1 MNCSFR
7 LILKGIDTGFSLPVK
22 SQWSLGK
29 IAHVSFYYIMP
40 RILTK
45 MKNFG
50 KYLRATHHLYFQTSF
65 LRRTVDWIIKTNRVT
80 ISWSWM
86 KVIHLFYFILAT
98 SYSTF
103 KVSVMSGYQGY
114 QPTAFE
120 NHSYLTT
127 KLLCSIWCHFRS
139 KLHACRYKTL

>member
-1 MNCSFR
+1 M
-7 LILKGIDTGFSLPVK
+7 
-22 SQWSLGK
+22 
-29 IAHVSFYYIMP
+29 MP

-103 KVSVMSGYQGY
+103 KVSVMSGQLKVGY
-114 QPTAFE
+114 QTTAFE
-120 NHSYLTT
+120 NHSYYQVALFDLVSLQEQITC
-127 KLLCSIWCHFRS
+127 LQIQNLIIIYYWYLPSRRLIWKKIYGRV
-139 KLHACRYKTL
+139 K